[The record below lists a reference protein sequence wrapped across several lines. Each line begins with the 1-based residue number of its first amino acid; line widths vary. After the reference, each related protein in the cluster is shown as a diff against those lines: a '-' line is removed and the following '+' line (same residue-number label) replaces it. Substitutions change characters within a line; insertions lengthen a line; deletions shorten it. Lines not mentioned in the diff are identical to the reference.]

1 MWFLKLNRIANCDVS
16 VLRAPPNYHTDLYGA
31 RRSVNNAKESGF
43 HNPRTEK
50 MGQTRGQLASSF
62 SAWDHDRALERLPCG
77 NESGV
82 AKTRVRWYFQ
92 LFGLQPHR
100 TGRFHSPLMRSSS
113 GRFVTLPAYS

>member
-16 VLRAPPNYHTDLYGA
+16 VLRSPPNYHTDLYGA

-77 NESGV
+77 NRARGGQNPSALV
-82 AKTRVRWYFQ
+82 FSALWLAAPSY
-92 LFGLQPHR
+92 R
-100 TGRFHSPLMRSSS
+100 T
-113 GRFVTLPAYS
+113 

>member
-1 MWFLKLNRIANCDVS
+1 M
-16 VLRAPPNYHTDLYGA
+16 
-31 RRSVNNAKESGF
+31 NNAKESGF

-100 TGRFHSPLMRSSS
+100 TGRFQLSTDAFFIGPLRDVA
-113 GRFVTLPAYS
+113 GL